1 MGAGDMPAAARA
13 GQAEKYPQKIKRLIY
28 TYLLTITFTHAIL
41 YVRGDL
47 MMTFKNAIGYI
58 RVSTERQ
65 ADDDK
70 YGIEVQKQ
78 AILLYANDNG
88 YNIVDWKVD
97 EISGAKD
104 DRPGLNEI
112 LYGDDV
118 SNPPYEAVIVFK
130 NDRVARDTKLYFYYL
145 YVLEKKNIKLLSTQE
160 SFTEG
165 SEFANIYRALLQF
178 VAEQERKNIA
188 LRTGKGRSIKASCGG
203 YSGGRR
209 PYGYKVVDGV
219 LTIDEQEAP
228 IVKFIFE
235 KHEDG
240 ISMLGITELLEK
252 AGYQTRSGKRFQVS
266 TIKSILGN
274 RPLYEGMYK
283 YGDMNWVKG
292 VHEPILKT
300 GC

>member
-1 MGAGDMPAAARA
+1 
-13 GQAEKYPQKIKRLIY
+13 
-28 TYLLTITFTHAIL
+28 
-41 YVRGDL
+41 

-88 YNIVDWKVD
+88 YNIVDWKID
-97 EISGAKD
+97 EISGTKD
-104 DRPGLNEI
+104 DRPGLNSI

-118 SNPPYEAVIVFK
+118 TNPPYEAVIVFK

-188 LRTGKGRSIKASCGG
+188 LRTSKGRSIKASCGG

-240 ISMLGITELLEK
+240 VSMLGITELLEK

-274 RPLYEGMYK
+274 RPLYEGLYK
-283 YGDMNWVKG
+283 YGNMNWVKG
-292 VHEPILKT
+292 VHEPILSKDEDEAV
-300 GC
+300 

>member
-1 MGAGDMPAAARA
+1 
-13 GQAEKYPQKIKRLIY
+13 
-28 TYLLTITFTHAIL
+28 
-41 YVRGDL
+41 

-165 SEFANIYRALLQF
+165 SKFANIYRALLQF
-178 VAEQERKNIA
+178 VAEQER
-188 LRTGKGRSIKASCGG
+188 S
-203 YSGGRR
+203 
-209 PYGYKVVDGV
+209 
-219 LTIDEQEAP
+219 
-228 IVKFIFE
+228 
-235 KHEDG
+235 
-240 ISMLGITELLEK
+240 
-252 AGYQTRSGKRFQVS
+252 
-266 TIKSILGN
+266 
-274 RPLYEGMYK
+274 
-283 YGDMNWVKG
+283 YGDWSSDVCSSDLKEHCSANRQGSFHQGFLRWVQRRSPSLRLQG
-292 VHEPILKT
+292 
-300 GC
+300 G